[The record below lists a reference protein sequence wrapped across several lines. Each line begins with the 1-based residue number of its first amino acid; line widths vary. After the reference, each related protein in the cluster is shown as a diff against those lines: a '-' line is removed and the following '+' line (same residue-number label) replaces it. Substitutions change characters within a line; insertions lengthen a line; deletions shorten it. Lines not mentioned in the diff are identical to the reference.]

1 MSDLLQPNSNSN
13 QTDTN
18 ISDTNISD
26 INLSDKTSFNMN
38 HLMNT
43 ETDSSDNTLLHDL
56 SYLKAKFHL
65 YQPPK
70 KEKPAYHELEKIND
84 KPLWQHKKQFANKKF
99 LNKNSSVVV
108 SRMQKQC
115 AQVYQALM
123 PLYQLGIHFSL
134 ALAGGAVR
142 DLLLEQS
149 EKIKD
154 LDMVLSFSYG
164 TQLPEKEKIIAL
176 LGLQKDDL
184 DDWREPLEDNSN
196 RNWVTEF
203 NTYVLVQCLLSKACE
218 LDKCYPPRE
227 KKNFALLKQPI
238 IQASQQLNEEE
249 DEDNPEQTP
258 YLQEKLSGV
267 IKLTNFYDT
276 DKNINSNTTH
286 RASSE
291 KAYPM
296 DVLITW
302 HAVRDFVERF
312 DFSICKA
319 WISLV
324 KGANSLLFTFDFPQN
339 EQQFMKKVF
348 FHRDFIKTFYDK
360 TIVMDISYNYLFDV
374 QSAFKKHLPRIVAK
388 YPGYQ
393 VKAIMRHDSWMPHE
407 KIAIIREV
415 EKEQNLVILDSL
427 PVFNVDKP
435 DIDVDIEAYE
445 Y

>member
-1 MSDLLQPNSNSN
+1 MSDLLQPNNSNSN
-13 QTDTN
+13 N
-18 ISDTNISD
+18 KSND
-26 INLSDKTSFNMN
+26 INIANINSLS
-38 HLMNT
+38 MNT
-43 ETDSSDNTLLHDL
+43 EPEKTDSSDNILLPDV
-56 SYLKAKFHL
+56 SYLKAQFHQ
-65 YQPPK
+65 YQPAK
-70 KEKPAYHELEKIND
+70 KEKPAYHEFEKIND
-84 KPLWQHKKQFANKKF
+84 IPLWQHKKQFANKKF

-108 SRMQKQC
+108 AKMQKQC
-115 AQVYQALM
+115 AQVYRALM

-142 DLLLEQS
+142 DLLLNQS

-164 TQLPEKEKIIAL
+164 TQLPEKEKIIER

-196 RNWVTEF
+196 RHWVTEF

-238 IQASQQLNEEE
+238 IQASQQLNVEE

-258 YLQEKLSGV
+258 YLQEKLRGV
-267 IKLTNFYDT
+267 IKLAHFYDT
-276 DKNINSNTTH
+276 SKDSNTTP
-286 RASSE
+286 ASSE

-319 WISLV
+319 WIGLV
-324 KGANSLLFTFDFPQN
+324 KGANSLLFTFDFPQD

-348 FHRDFIKTFYDK
+348 FHRDFIQTFYDK
-360 TIVMDISYNYLFDV
+360 TIVMDISYNYLSDV
-374 QSAFKKHLPRIVAK
+374 QNAFKKHLPRILAK

-393 VKAIMRHDSWMPHE
+393 VKAIMRRDSWMPHE

-415 EKEQNLVILDSL
+415 EKEHNLVILDSL

-435 DIDVDIEAYE
+435 DISDTDDDIDAYK